1 MLSPVF
7 LAILVALV
15 GLASSTGDPD
25 PESPGWRTDGHQYNL
40 QNKLVFGQGGG
51 GGKKRRVV
59 SNLKHKSRQFGEFQG
74 GGCVH
79 ICSAQ
84 YHFFR
89 SDRISSVYIVGCGSH
104 FFKVYLESVL

>member
-7 LAILVALV
+7 LAVLLALV
-15 GLASSTGDPD
+15 GLACSTGEPD

-51 GGKKRRVV
+51 AGKKRRVV

-84 YHFFR
+84 YCFFE
-89 SDRISSVYIVGCGSH
+89 
-104 FFKVYLESVL
+104 FL